1 MPKAVRI
8 FLITLGVII
17 FLGVILVIVATIG
30 MDDVKD
36 FKIPDIDLSRI
47 DDGEYEGSC
56 TISRWAMTVMVTVQ
70 DHKIKNV
77 AIVDKMMSNLN
88 EELITRINESVV
100 GRQSPNFDA
109 VSGASITSKAY
120 MIAITDALSKGM
132 K

>member
-1 MPKAVRI
+1 MPKAVRV

-30 MDDVKD
+30 MDDVKN

-56 TISRWAMTVMVTVQ
+56 TISRWAMKVKVAVQ

-88 EELITRINESVV
+88 EELIAKINGNVID
-100 GRQSPNFDA
+100 RQPPNFDA
-109 VSGASITSKAY
+109 VSGASITSNAY
-120 MIAITDALSKGM
+120 LIAITDALSKGM